1 MSLCASERVNLMNR
15 LKGWKRGL
23 AYFMMLAI
31 IGLASL
37 TYGLA
42 RLEQVPPGRE
52 VVGQAITAKD
62 QKTVT
67 EAAQQLQKSNTSV
80 HESSTSDL
88 DKPVIRQE
96 ETNKTDVNKQEQK
109 TKLSVKD
116 FPSPATGEPIREVG
130 NYFSEN
136 MDTYLF
142 HAGTDYALPEGA
154 VIRATHDGKVIF
166 AGADPI
172 LGEKV
177 EIDCGDNWR
186 VVYGGLENLRVE
198 QGEVIEQ
205 NEVLGQI
212 GYYPGAD
219 GINDRT
225 QLHYEVW
232 SGDEA
237 QVQ

>member
-1 MSLCASERVNLMNR
+1 MNR
-15 LKGWKRGL
+15 LKGWKRGW
-23 AYFMMLAI
+23 AYFMMLTI

-42 RLEQVPPGRE
+42 RLEQVPSGRE
-52 VVGQAITAKD
+52 VVGQAIAAKD
-62 QKTVT
+62 QQTVT
-67 EAAQQLQKSNTSV
+67 EAVS
-80 HESSTSDL
+80 ETSDL
-88 DKPVIRQE
+88 DKPVVRQE
-96 ETNKTDVNKQEQK
+96 EINKADVNKQDQK
-109 TKLSVKD
+109 TKQSVKD
-116 FPSPATGEPIREVG
+116 FPSPALGEHIREVG
-130 NYFSEN
+130 NYYSEN

-154 VIRATHDGKVIF
+154 VIRATHEGKVTF

-186 VVYGGLENLRVE
+186 VVYGGLENLRVH
-198 QGEVIEQ
+198 QGDVIER

-219 GINDRT
+219 GVNDRT

-232 SGDEA
+232 SEDEA

>member
-1 MSLCASERVNLMNR
+1 MNK
-15 LKGWKRGL
+15 LKGWQRGW

-52 VVGQAITAKD
+52 VVGQAIAAKD
-62 QKTVT
+62 QQTVT
-67 EAAQQLQKSNTSV
+67 GAVSEAGTDSVQQSPKNDTSV
-80 HESSTSDL
+80 YESSTSDS
-88 DKPVIRQE
+88 DKSTIRPE
-96 ETNKTDVNKQEQK
+96 ETNKADADKQEQK
-109 TKLSVKD
+109 AKLSVKD
-116 FPSPATGEPIREVG
+116 FPSPATGEHIREVG
-130 NYFSEN
+130 NYYSEN
-136 MDTYLF
+136 LDTYLF

-154 VIRATHDGKVIF
+154 VIRATHEGKVTF

-177 EIDCGDNWR
+177 EIDCGENWR
-186 VVYGGLENLRVE
+186 VVYGGLENLRVH
-198 QGEVIEQ
+198 QGDVIEQ

-219 GINDRT
+219 GVNDRT

-232 SGDEA
+232 NGDKA

>member
-1 MSLCASERVNLMNR
+1 MNK
-15 LKGWKRGL
+15 LKGWQRGW

-42 RLEQVPPGRE
+42 RLEQVPSGRE
-52 VVGQAITAKD
+52 VVGQAIAAKD
-62 QKTVT
+62 QQTVT
-67 EAAQQLQKSNTSV
+67 GAVSE
-80 HESSTSDL
+80 TSDS
-88 DKPVIRQE
+88 DKSIIRQE
-96 ETNKTDVNKQEQK
+96 ETNKADADKQEQK
-109 TKLSVKD
+109 AKLSVKD
-116 FPSPATGEPIREVG
+116 FPSPATGEHIREVG
-130 NYFSEN
+130 NYYSEN
-136 MDTYLF
+136 LDTYLF

-154 VIRATHDGKVIF
+154 VIRATHEGKVTF

-177 EIDCGDNWR
+177 EIDCGENWR
-186 VVYGGLENLRVE
+186 VVYGGLENLRVR
-198 QGEVIEQ
+198 QGDVIEQ

-219 GINDRT
+219 GVNDRT

-232 SGDEA
+232 NGDKA